1 MVEKGVYIR
10 NVQLLEQL
18 NDQITYSGKEM
29 ANIDAGVSNYFNS
42 VKNDLDDQLR
52 IIQGK
57 LNAAEERLRSA
68 EEALQ
73 ACQAM
78 EVVTDIVASMV
89 GVPVNPC
96 MAQECAVEA
105 ARIEV
110 EKWRMRYTQGQQI
123 LGECQQE
130 IAGYNVGGH
139 ALILNMC
146 ELQTPKASSKLHD
159 CISKIEDILNTN
171 VNIHSNMNVND
182 VSDYPGESLSQD
194 RVFSI
199 DRRFGKEVQVPN
211 DAKKTDHAVRCL
223 KCGRPI
229 LLCTCNN
236 LHKNV

>member
-18 NDQITYSGKEM
+18 NDQIIYSGKEM
-29 ANIDAGVSNYFNS
+29 ANIDAGVSNYLNS
-42 VKNDLDDQLR
+42 VKNELDDQLR
-52 IIQGK
+52 IIQNK
-57 LNAAEERLRSA
+57 LKEAEERLRSA

-96 MAQECAVEA
+96 MAQECAVET

-110 EKWRMRYTQGQQI
+110 EKWRLRYTQGQQI
-123 LGECQQE
+123 VGECQQE
-130 IAGYNVGGH
+130 IANYNLGGH
-139 ALILNMC
+139 ALIINMC
-146 ELQTPKASSKLHD
+146 EIQAPKASSKLHD
-159 CISKIEDILNTN
+159 CISKIEDIIRSEVN
-171 VNIHSNMNVND
+171 VQNSMPIND
-182 VSDYPGESLSQD
+182 VPEHSEKNLSQD
-194 RVFSI
+194 KGFNNRRV
-199 DRRFGKEVQVPN
+199 GKEVQAAKDV
-211 DAKKTDHAVRCL
+211 KKTDRVARCL

-236 LHKNV
+236 LRKNV

>member
-18 NDQITYSGKEM
+18 NDQIIYSGKEM
-29 ANIDAGVSNYFNS
+29 ANIDAGVCNYLNS
-42 VKNDLDDQLR
+42 VKNDLDDHLR
-52 IIQGK
+52 IIQDK

-73 ACQAM
+73 ACQAT
-78 EVVTDIVASMV
+78 EIVTDIVASMV

-96 MAQECAVEA
+96 MTQECAVEA

-123 LGECQQE
+123 VGECQQE
-130 IAGYNVGGH
+130 IAGYIVGGH
-139 ALILNMC
+139 ALIINMC
-146 ELQTPKASSKLHD
+146 ELQVPTASSKLHD
-159 CISKIEDILNTN
+159 CISKIEAILSTN
-171 VNIHSNMNVND
+171 VNIRSNMNVND
-182 VSDYPGESLSQD
+182 VSEHLGESLSQD
-194 RVFSI
+194 KVLNI
-199 DRRFGKEVQVPN
+199 DRRFGKEVQAAKDV
-211 DAKKTDHAVRCL
+211 KKTNRAVRCL
-223 KCGRPI
+223 KCGRPV